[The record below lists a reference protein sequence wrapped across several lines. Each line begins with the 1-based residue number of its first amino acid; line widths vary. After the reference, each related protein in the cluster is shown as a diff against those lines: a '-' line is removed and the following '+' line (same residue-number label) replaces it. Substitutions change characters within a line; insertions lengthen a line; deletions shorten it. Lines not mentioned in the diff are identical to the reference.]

1 MNSPQDPLVETRKIG
16 SWSVVAGIAL
26 LLSIAVLVVL
36 SRSGEHKLLADAR
49 QTWFGHPRAATVD
62 EQREFL
68 RLMLE
73 HRLEPSTRSRPGRP
87 ASAPPEPA
95 RTPRIALN
103 AVPSRLCNPMPQVR
117 WCEPDPTGRTLMSES
132 PSPETKIIERAP
144 LALRRALVQAK
155 PAADRFPDPD
165 VPGVLVYNGAQTL
178 SKDDERFAVALF
190 RREIR
195 GGLGHV
201 FATWAVVSTD
211 ERTALMDVVAT
222 GGTDGDGYTAIFMF
236 ERDAQGW
243 RLAEK
248 LTH

>member
-16 SWSVVAGIAL
+16 SWSVVVGIAL

-95 RTPRIALN
+95 RTLRIALN

-165 VPGVLVYNGAQTL
+165 VPGVLVYNGAETL

>member
-1 MNSPQDPLVETRKIG
+1 MNSPQDPLVETRKIA

-165 VPGVLVYNGAQTL
+165 VPGVLVYNGAETL